1 MTPAAFAKIALSLDG
16 AVEGAHGGHADFR
29 AGGKVF
35 ATLGYPDKDWGMVKL
50 APEQQQMLVAA
61 EPGMFVPV
69 KGTWGLRGATSVRLA
84 EADARTLRS
93 ALPWPGGTCPRG
105 TLAPKKVVKMCRR
118 IIVRRHGGWPWLF
131 SIMTCRRKVRGHGPA
146 RHREKPRRP

>member
-16 AVEGAHGGHADFR
+16 AIEGAHGGHADFR

-61 EPGMFVPV
+61 EPTMFAPI

-84 EADARTLRS
+84 EVDAAHVAQRAHHGVAERDR
-93 ALPWPGGTCPRG
+93 AK
-105 TLAPKKVVKMCRR
+105 PKKARR
-118 IIVRRHGGWPWLF
+118 
-131 SIMTCRRKVRGHGPA
+131 A
-146 RHREKPRRP
+146 AA

>member
-1 MTPAAFAKIALSLDG
+1 MTPAAFRKVALSLSG

-35 ATLGYPDKDWGMVKL
+35 ATLGYPNKDWGMVKL

-61 EPGMFVPV
+61 EPTMFTPI

-84 EADARTLRS
+84 EVDARTLRS
-93 ALPWPGGTCPRG
+93 ALTMAWRNVT
-105 TLAPKKVVKMCRR
+105 APKPKKARR
-118 IIVRRHGGWPWLF
+118 
-131 SIMTCRRKVRGHGPA
+131 A
-146 RHREKPRRP
+146 AA

>member
-1 MTPAAFAKIALSLDG
+1 MTPAAFRKLALSFDR

-35 ATLGYPDKDWGMVKL
+35 ATLGYPGNDWGMVKL

-61 EPGMFVPV
+61 EPDMFVPV

-84 EADARTLRS
+84 EVDARTLRS
-93 ALPWPGGTCPRG
+93 ALTMAWQNVT
-105 TLAPKKVVKMCRR
+105 APKPKKARR
-118 IIVRRHGGWPWLF
+118 
-131 SIMTCRRKVRGHGPA
+131 A
-146 RHREKPRRP
+146 AA